1 LLFEVRMTPILD
13 FEASPSLVL
22 FREEHGGKSEA

>member
-1 LLFEVRMTPILD
+1 MTPILD